1 MEKQHAAGGWPRRGY
16 QGDAGEWGLGEGE
29 LKAPPQGATK
39 QCWGGGADKPFVAFQ
54 ETHRGDDHHKRN
66 IGLAIHTMSLNVGE
80 QPPKTCKQQTPV
92 RLL

>member
-1 MEKQHAAGGWPRRGY
+1 MRGSEGWGRGSLKRPRKAPRNNAGG
-16 QGDAGEWGLGEGE
+16 
-29 LKAPPQGATK
+29 
-39 QCWGGGADKPFVAFQ
+39 GGGADKPFVAFQ